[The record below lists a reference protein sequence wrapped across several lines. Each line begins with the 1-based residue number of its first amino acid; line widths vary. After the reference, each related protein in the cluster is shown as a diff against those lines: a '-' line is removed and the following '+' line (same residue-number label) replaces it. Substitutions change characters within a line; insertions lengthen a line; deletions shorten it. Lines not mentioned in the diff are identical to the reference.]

1 MSNYRITA
9 FDGVSFTQSGIY
21 TTGGTVGD
29 LRARIKPLMP
39 PHSVPLDPYGG
50 NSAPL
55 EYLPVKTKLLI
66 TGDPDDVKTLVNLIR
81 AKVGENGTLTGQA
94 GSGTAT
100 RTAYLTEISGDWDAP
115 FKDGSTQ
122 WLHITATFLPMT
134 DWA

>member
-21 TTGGTVGD
+21 STGGTVGD
-29 LRARIKPLMP
+29 LRARIKILFP
-39 PHSVPLDPYGG
+39 PHSAPIDPYGG

-55 EYLPVKTKLLI
+55 KYLPIKTKLLI
-66 TGDPDDVKTLVNLIR
+66 TGDPDEVDTLVNLIR
-81 AKVGENGTLTGQA
+81 AKVGENGTLTGTA

-100 RTAYLTEISGDWDAP
+100 RTAYLEEISGDWEAP
-115 FKDGSTQ
+115 FKDGSEQ
-122 WLHITATFLPMT
+122 WLRLTVTFLPTT